1 MRKFFIAFLGSMAAL
16 WITGILIVLGTVVL
30 VIAVSSSSVSKDY
43 ANMETKVHSVLHL
56 SLDVDLVEHNSD
68 RPSLTDIITDDIKA
82 PLPLA
87 KAIKAIEEA
96 ANDGNIDG
104 MFIEARDGDFGT
116 AQADALARAIKKF
129 KKSGKWVYAYGDSYS
144 QSEYYIAS
152 AADSLFLNPVGA
164 IDIHGIG
171 AATFYGK
178 DFLDKVGVSVTVV
191 KVGTYKS
198 AVEPFILNGMSD
210 AAREQNAQ
218 FLGSMWG
225 YMRKNIADNRQ
236 VTAAKV
242 NQWAD
247 SLLLFQDPQFLLREK
262 VVDRLAYRHE
272 INTLIAD
279 LTDCEKAADINW
291 VGVEQYAATKTV
303 KDATQPKNKKQHV
316 AVLYAEGDISDSGTS
331 GISAESLVPEIEA
344 IMNDDNVAG
353 LILRVDSPGGSAF
366 ASEQIWEALDQFK
379 KVTGK
384 PFYVSM
390 GNYAAS
396 GGYYI
401 SCGADKIYAEPL
413 TITGSIGIFGMI
425 PNAAELFNDKLG
437 IHFDQYLTNPQG
449 ELFNLFAKPSARSVA
464 ALQRNVD
471 RGYALFTKR
480 CSEGR
485 NMPMDKLLT
494 IAEGRVWDGMTALK
508 LGLVDK
514 LGGLDAAVA
523 DMTKQLGMS
532 RTDVVEYPKSEYDLL
547 YDLLRLRNVVEER
560 ITMHQLGAAYPMW
573 KEMRQISEMEPVQA
587 RAMTSVDF

>member
-303 KDATQPKNKKQHV
+303 KDATQHKNKKQHV
-316 AVLYAEGDISDSGTS
+316 AELYSDG
-331 GISAESLVPEIEA
+331 GIYEL
-344 IMNDDNVAG
+344 
-353 LILRVDSPGGSAF
+353 
-366 ASEQIWEALDQFK
+366 
-379 KVTGK
+379 
-384 PFYVSM
+384 
-390 GNYAAS
+390 
-396 GGYYI
+396 
-401 SCGADKIYAEPL
+401 
-413 TITGSIGIFGMI
+413 GIFG
-425 PNAAELFNDKLG
+425 LSD
-437 IHFDQYLTNPQG
+437 
-449 ELFNLFAKPSARSVA
+449 AR
-464 ALQRNVD
+464 
-471 RGYALFTKR
+471 
-480 CSEGR
+480 
-485 NMPMDKLLT
+485 
-494 IAEGRVWDGMTALK
+494 
-508 LGLVDK
+508 LV
-514 LGGLDAAVA
+514 
-523 DMTKQLGMS
+523 T
-532 RTDVVEYPKSEYDLL
+532 
-547 YDLLRLRNVVEER
+547 
-560 ITMHQLGAAYPMW
+560 
-573 KEMRQISEMEPVQA
+573 
-587 RAMTSVDF
+587 